1 MSTLAADP
9 QMIEAYK
16 QGKDFY
22 ATLAMGVYN
31 NSYWENM
38 EHWEDGSANPEGKK
52 RRGICKQLLLGIL
65 YGMGSD
71 SLAEKIG
78 KTKEEAEDI
87 IQKFYKGFPV
97 AKAWIDK
104 TESDAVKNGYV
115 EDLWGRRR
123 RLPDIQLPLFT
134 VEYKNSADVPL
145 EFNPLIGSKNVY
157 KNPKSSLIE
166 KYTKMMQNAR
176 FKKEKEDITSQAL
189 KDGIIIHSNSSKIS
203 QAKRQCV
210 NARVQGSASTMSK
223 KAMINVHNDP
233 ELNRLGFKIL
243 IAVHDELIGEC
254 PEENAEEVANR
265 LTEVM
270 KHAADPDAKTP
281 FKCDPTIEK
290 CWYYSDYSDTLQ
302 NEYQK
307 LIKDCSSDEEKQN
320 ILNKFYENH
329 CECTREQLNEIV
341 GV

>member
-1 MSTLAADP
+1 
-9 QMIEAYK
+9 MIEAYK

-22 ATLAMGVYN
+22 ATLATGVYN
-31 NSYWENM
+31 NTYWENM
-38 EHWEDGSANPEGKK
+38 EHWEDGSPNPEGKK

-123 RLPDIQLPLFT
+123 RLPDIQLPMFS
-134 VEYKNSADVPL
+134 VEYKNSTNYSI
-145 EFNPLIGSKNVY
+145 EFNPLIGSKNIY

-254 PEENAEEVANR
+254 PEENAEAVADR

-270 KHAADPDAKTP
+270 RHAADPDAKTP

-290 CWYYSDYSDTLQ
+290 CWYYSDYSDVLR
-302 NEYQK
+302 NEYNK
-307 LIKDCSSDEEKQN
+307 LTKDKSEEEQRL
-320 ILNKFYENH
+320 ILDAFYIDH
-329 CECTREQLNEIV
+329 SECTREQLNEIV

>member
-1 MSTLAADP
+1 
-9 QMIEAYK
+9 MIEAYR

-65 YGMGSD
+65 YGMGSA

-78 KTKEEAEDI
+78 KSKEEAEEI
-87 IQKFYKGFPV
+87 IEKFYKGFPV
-97 AKAWIDK
+97 AKAWMDK
-104 TESDAVKNGYV
+104 TEADAKKNGYV

-123 RLPDIQLPLFT
+123 RLPDIQLPPYTAEYNDQDSDDVSFNPILFT
-134 VEYKNSADVPL
+134 KGK
-145 EFNPLIGSKNVY
+145 I
-157 KNPKSSLIE
+157 KNPKSALLE
-166 KYTKMMQNAR
+166 KYTQEILKTTY
-176 FKKEKEDITSQAL
+176 KKEANAIINKA
-189 KDGIIIHSNSSKIS
+189 KADGIYIHSNGNKIS
-203 QAKRQCV
+203 QAKRQCI

-223 KAMINVHNDP
+223 KAMIKVFNDK
-233 ELNRLGFKIL
+233 ELNDLDFKIL

-254 PEENAEEVANR
+254 PAENAEAVADR

-281 FKCDPTIEK
+281 FKCDPTIEE
-290 CWYYSDYSDTLQ
+290 CWYYSDYSDTLK
-302 NEYQK
+302 NEYSK
-307 LIKDCSSDEEKQN
+307 LMANATTDEEKSEIFSN
-320 ILNKFYENH
+320 FCNDH
-329 CECTREQLNEIV
+329 SECTIEQIKQILEA
-341 GV
+341 